1 MATEVGFLE
10 SPYQQPDFK
19 PTMTPTMRAS
29 ATASKRKRDLLDHGS
44 PDVKGPPSNRRTSSQ
59 YRTHNEA
66 NGPAPTA
73 NMNDPNDTSFMTSHS
88 TAGNDDNAQ
97 QFDLS
102 ALQAHAGHD
111 DSNLHHTTTGGH
123 DPSGSN
129 LVTAAAALSQA
140 YTMHVPDHPS
150 VGFMNQP
157 REGDGYG
164 LVKAHHQD
172 FEGLADDVQD
182 QSTGEQDSAGG
193 GGGPKP
199 SVGSDEWH
207 KVRKDNHKEG
217 R

>member
-1 MATEVGFLE
+1 MATDIGFLE

-19 PTMTPTMRAS
+19 SATTSTMRGSVIAN
-29 ATASKRKRDLLDHGS
+29 KRKRDLLDHETS
-44 PDVKGPPSNRRTSSQ
+44 EIQGPPNNRRTSSQ
-59 YRTHNEA
+59 YRTQNEA
-66 NGPAPTA
+66 NAPAPTA
-73 NMNDPNDTSFMTSHS
+73 NMNDPTDTSFMTSHS

-111 DSNLHHTTTGGH
+111 GSNLHQTATGGH
-123 DPSGSN
+123 DPSSST
-129 LVTAAAALSQA
+129 LDTAAAALSQA

-157 REGDGYG
+157 TEGEGYG
-164 LVKAHHQD
+164 LGKGHHQD
-172 FEGLADDVQD
+172 FQGLADDGQD
-182 QSTGEQDSAGG
+182 QSPGEQDSAGA
-193 GGGPKP
+193 GGPKP

-217 R
+217 Q